1 MLLDLI
7 YKESTKKFKQKCLK
21 ECSFLFSEMD
31 DITTVL
37 LSGTLA
43 PKRIL
48 LFNWTSMAYIL
59 QSSVL
64 ISDHSGGACAMLKGT
79 KGETLVAIAGGHV
92 IKKILCSQSFVC
104 NYSDFFRELFY
115 LLS

>member
-1 MLLDLI
+1 
-7 YKESTKKFKQKCLK
+7 
-21 ECSFLFSEMD
+21 MD

-59 QSSVL
+59 QTSVL